1 MKGVIASGAPYSFD
15 DPAWVVLSPTVVFA
29 DGEQVL
35 TTTDGQPAVA
45 RLPVAVRPGDQI
57 AGIAGPAGP
66 SGSLIILGLSSPDM
80 SWVVALIFGFSPPGY
95 FIGIIDQPQNNNA
108 PAWAQ
113 TVDGPI
119 AAIGLRAQTDGLEV
133 GAIVNGVFVPQ
144 TTYPTTYP
152 SGPLYWTT
160 AFTPTADGSAA
171 TCTIADPPDQVYVDL
186 LTSLS
191 DAVLAALQT
200 ITAANGYATDVAAGS
215 VLDVMV
221 NANEVAP
228 PGIWFFFDAGDWP
241 GVGNKPSGYRIFRA
255 RANVRYAVEARGD
268 AQTQKAAVALRRL
281 QADIVRLF
289 SNNLTTEAIDTAV
302 KTAFPGAAVVRCWP
316 ERITAN
322 QVNPDNSGLAIG
334 EMQIVAEIHHPYD
347 QF

>member
-1 MKGVIASGAPYSFD
+1 M
-15 DPAWVVLSPTVVFA
+15 
-29 DGEQVL
+29 EQV
-35 TTTDGQPAVA
+35 P
-45 RLPVAVRPGDQI
+45 
-57 AGIAGPAGP
+57 GP
-66 SGSLIILGLSSPDM
+66 SVAFGMQIQANAAVVGL
-80 SWVVALIFGFSPPGY
+80 L
-95 FIGIIDQPQNNNA
+95 
-108 PAWAQ
+108 
-113 TVDGPI
+113 
-119 AAIGLRAQTDGLEV
+119 V
-133 GAIVNGVFVPQ
+133 GGRLVPQ
-144 TTYPTTYP
+144 YTQTITWP
-152 SGPLYWTT
+152 SVPVYWTT
-160 AFTPTADGSAA
+160 VFAPPPDNSTCA
-171 TCTIADPPDQVYVDL
+171 CTIADPPGQVYVDL

-228 PGIWFFFDAGDWP
+228 PGIWFFFHAGDWP
-241 GVGNKPSGYRIFRA
+241 SVGNKPSGYRIFRA
-255 RANVRYAVEARGD
+255 RADVRYAVEARDD

-289 SNNLTTEAIDTAV
+289 SNNLTTEAIDTTV

-316 ERITAN
+316 ERVTATE
-322 QVNPDNSGLAIG
+322 VNPDNSGLAIG